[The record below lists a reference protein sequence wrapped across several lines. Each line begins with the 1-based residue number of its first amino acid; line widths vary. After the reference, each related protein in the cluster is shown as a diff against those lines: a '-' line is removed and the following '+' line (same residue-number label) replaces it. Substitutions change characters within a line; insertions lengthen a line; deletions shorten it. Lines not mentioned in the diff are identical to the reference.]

1 MQLVL
6 QCYCCHL
13 CVCVCECVWASV
25 IRRSV
30 MQRCWSSS
38 NFLFSHPFC
47 VSKMQ
52 DCINYA
58 CYFLFC
64 AARSGGALSD
74 AMIRLFVDLS
84 VLSICWSHL
93 SQLVRLGQQ
102 GTQCLGQLIASRMS
116 IPLAT
121 HLFSRSPHI
130 FCAFCPVPK
139 EGGQQVKSRISEY

>member
-1 MQLVL
+1 
-6 QCYCCHL
+6 
-13 CVCVCECVWASV
+13 
-25 IRRSV
+25 

-58 CYFLFC
+58 CYFLFVLPAVGVGWGIKRC
-64 AARSGGALSD
+64 HDPSVG
-74 AMIRLFVDLS
+74 LS

-102 GTQCLGQLIASRMS
+102 GTHCLGQLIASRMS
-116 IPLAT
+116 IPVAT